1 MQIINSSLV
10 IPLSELYSEQDV
22 STSHQEQSDSKEHEP
37 QWSKQAMSQSG
48 SQQATGEDH
57 ESEEH
62 FGSSIDNE

>member
-1 MQIINSSLV
+1 MQMINPSLV
-10 IPLSELYSEQDV
+10 IPLSELYSEQDA
-22 STSHQEQSDSKEHEP
+22 STSHQEQSGSKEHEP
-37 QWSKQAMSQSG
+37 QSSKQAMSQSG